1 MRVWTADW
9 RPPLLVLPLD
19 PRNFLND
26 ARAGQIYR
34 DHRCDHDAGGARDV
48 ERIRAEMAG
57 TPAGR
62 HPRRTGALFVL
73 FSYRHLHRPQHSP
86 EFALVDLLNL
96 SALMKLRSVN
106 SDR

>member
-19 PRNFLND
+19 PRNFLNR
-26 ARAGQIYR
+26 ARAGEIYR

-73 FSYRHLHRPQHSP
+73 FSHRHLHRPQHSP
-86 EFALVDLLNL
+86 EFALVAALNL
-96 SALMKLRSVN
+96 PALGWIVVWSL
-106 SDR
+106 

>member
-1 MRVWTADW
+1 MRVSTADW

-62 HPRRTGALFVL
+62 HPRRTGALCVL

-86 EFALVDLLNL
+86 EFALVDLLNVP
-96 SALMKLRSVN
+96 ALKGDC
-106 SDR
+106 DR